1 MKYILFAAI
10 LFFPISTIGAYDCT
24 CARVR
29 PPCEQYGS
37 ASAVFIGV
45 VIGDSFVDDQA
56 SYGQDGEYQFQK
68 RSVSFA
74 VEETFLGPQR
84 TSAEVITGMEGGDC
98 GVGFKR
104 GERYLVYTYTNHR
117 DNKLYTNV
125 CMRTRA
131 LSQASEDLQYL
142 RGLSSAAPGVR
153 IYGEARR
160 YWTGVNVGREPE
172 SMAGIKISIE
182 GTKKQVEVMTDLK
195 GRFSASGLPAGVY
208 KVKILLPQGLMSDAP
223 EQEIK
228 VADRGCAMAPFRV
241 VSDGRLS
248 GRVLDFNGQPMP
260 DAEIAICH
268 PEVKAYRCR
277 LYTTYSDKDGLYEFK
292 AIPSGRYALGVW
304 FDGLDNQNRPFQQVY
319 YPGVE
324 NIDQATV
331 VTIDDGEKVEMD
343 DLVLPSPRA
352 EHSVEGVVE
361 WPDGRPVPN
370 AGIEYLTVDAPAGY
384 GAKADQE
391 GRFSFKVYDG
401 LKIRIR
407 ARGEIEWGKY
417 VYSDWGEA
425 SVIGENA
432 RVKIILPE
440 NQ

>member
-1 MKYILFAAI
+1 MKYVLFAAI
-10 LFFPISTIGAYDCT
+10 LFFPISTIGAYDCA

-45 VIGDSFVDDQA
+45 VIGDQS
-56 SYGQDGEYQFQK
+56 SYGQNGEYQFQK

-84 TSAEVITGMEGGDC
+84 TSAEVITGRGGGDC

-104 GERYLVYTYTNHR
+104 GERYLVYTYTNPQ
-117 DNKLYTNV
+117 DNKLYTNI

-153 IYGEARR
+153 IYGEAQR
-160 YWTGVNVGREPE
+160 YWTGVNAGREPE
-172 SMAGIKISIE
+172 SMAGIKVSID
-182 GTKKQVEVMTDLK
+182 GTKKQVEVTTDLK
-195 GRFSASGLPAGVY
+195 GRFSADGLPAGAY
-208 KVKILLPQGLMSDAP
+208 KVKISLPQGLMSDSA

-228 VADRGCAMAPFRV
+228 VADRGCARVYFGV

-248 GRVLDFNGQPMP
+248 GRVLDFSGQPMP
-260 DAEIAICH
+260 NAEIALCH
-268 PEVKAYRCR
+268 PEEKMYRCK
-277 LYTTYSDKDGLYEFK
+277 LYTAYSDKDGLYEFK

-304 FDGLDNQNRPFQQVY
+304 FDGLDIRNRPYQQVY

-324 NIDQATV
+324 DIDQATV
-331 VTIDDGEKVEMD
+331 ITIDDGEKVEMD
-343 DLVLPSPRA
+343 DLVLPAPRA

-361 WPDGRPVPN
+361 WPDGKPVPN
-370 AGIEYLTVDAPAGY
+370 AGIEYLPAGVPAGY

-401 LKIRIR
+401 LKTKIR

-417 VYSDWGEA
+417 VYSDWVEATVMGEDA
-425 SVIGENA
+425 K
-432 RVKIILPE
+432 VKIVLPA